1 MENSVL
7 IVPFTIEKLNDVI
20 NFENNLREEEDVWG
34 WDIDDKYISSVKD
47 SFSNKSFDDCIS
59 LLAYIDGKVVGRID
73 ASMIK
78 TRFDGSIR
86 AYHDWVC
93 VLKSYRH
100 IGVAQALLK
109 ELCVVLKSRG
119 ITSLVGLTAAN
130 EEAQKFY
137 RSIPNSIMRDIG
149 IWIDIV

>member
-7 IVPFTIEKLNDVI
+7 IVPFTIDKLNDVI

-86 AYHDWVC
+86 AYLDWVC

-109 ELCVVLKSRG
+109 ELCVVLKNRG

>member
-7 IVPFTIEKLNDVI
+7 VVPFTIDKLNDVI

-73 ASMIK
+73 VSMIK

-86 AYHDWVC
+86 AYLDWVC

-100 IGVAQALLK
+100 IGVAQALIK

>member
-7 IVPFTIEKLNDVI
+7 IVPFTIDKLNDVI
-20 NFENNLREEEDVWG
+20 NFENNLRGEEDVWG

-47 SFSNKSFDDCIS
+47 SFSNESFDDCIS

-73 ASMIK
+73 VSMIK

-86 AYHDWVC
+86 AYLDWVC

-100 IGVAQALLK
+100 MGVAQALLK

-119 ITSLVGLTAAN
+119 ITSLVGLTASN

>member
-7 IVPFTIEKLNDVI
+7 IVPFTIDKLNDVI

-86 AYHDWVC
+86 AYLDWVC

-109 ELCVVLKSRG
+109 ELCVVLKSRS

>member
-7 IVPFTIEKLNDVI
+7 VVPFTIDKLNDVI
-20 NFENNLREEEDVWG
+20 NFENNLREVEDVWG

-73 ASMIK
+73 VSMIK

-86 AYHDWVC
+86 AYLDWVC

-100 IGVAQALLK
+100 IGVAQALIK

>member
-7 IVPFTIEKLNDVI
+7 IVPFTIDKLNDVV

-86 AYHDWVC
+86 AYLDWVC
-93 VLKSYRH
+93 VLKNYRH
-100 IGVAQALLK
+100 IGVAQALLN

>member
-1 MENSVL
+1 
-7 IVPFTIEKLNDVI
+7 
-20 NFENNLREEEDVWG
+20 
-34 WDIDDKYISSVKD
+34 
-47 SFSNKSFDDCIS
+47 
-59 LLAYIDGKVVGRID
+59 
-73 ASMIK
+73 MIK

-86 AYHDWVC
+86 AYLDWVC

-100 IGVAQALLK
+100 MGVAQALLK

>member
-1 MENSVL
+1 MKNDILVL
-7 IVPFTIEKLNDVI
+7 PFTIDKIDDVI

-59 LLAYIDGKVVGRID
+59 LLAYIDEKVVGRID

-86 AYHDWVC
+86 AYLDWVC